1 MLTDIQLIEE
11 INMKNFLL
19 IGGSYG
25 IGLAIAKEIESGN
38 NVFVA
43 SRTNEN
49 LDDLNVTYIPFD
61 ALTDSLDTSLLPA
74 VIDGLVYCPGSINLR
89 PFRGLKPEAFEN
101 DLQINFISLVK
112 VIQSV
117 LPNLTASKQSSIVLF
132 SSVAVSMGM
141 PFHTSVAASKGAIE
155 GFAKALAAEYA
166 PKIRVNVIA
175 PSLTDTPL
183 ADKFLNNETKQEKS
197 AERHP
202 LKRFGKPDDIAH
214 VASFLL
220 SDKGSWISG
229 QTFNVDGGMSTLL
242 VN

>member
-1 MLTDIQLIEE
+1 
-11 INMKNFLL
+11 MKNILL

-25 IGLAIAKEIESGN
+25 IGLAITQELQNDN
-38 NVFVA
+38 NIFVA

-49 LDDLNVTYIPFD
+49 LAGLNVTHIPFD
-61 ALTDSLDTSLLPA
+61 ASTDTLDASKLPA
-74 VIDGLVYCPGSINLR
+74 ILDGLVYCPGSINLR
-89 PFRGLKPEAFEN
+89 PFRGLKPEAFEA

-112 VIQSV
+112 VIQAV
-117 LPNLTASKQSSIVLF
+117 LPNLTASEQSSIVLF
-132 SSVAVSMGM
+132 SSVAASMGM
-141 PFHTSVAASKGAIE
+141 PFHTSVAAAKGAIE

-202 LKRFGKPDDIAH
+202 LKRFGKPEDSAQM
-214 VASFLL
+214 ASFLL
-220 SDKGSWISG
+220 SDKSSWISG
-229 QTFNVDGGMSTLL
+229 QIFHVDGGMSTLL
-242 VN
+242 VNG

>member
-1 MLTDIQLIEE
+1 
-11 INMKNFLL
+11 MKNILL

-25 IGLAIAKEIESGN
+25 IGLAIAQELHNGN
-38 NVFVA
+38 NIFVA

-49 LDDLNVTYIPFD
+49 LAGLNVTHIPFD
-61 ALTDSLDTSLLPA
+61 ASTDTLDTSKFP
-74 VIDGLVYCPGSINLR
+74 VILDGLVYCPGSINLR
-89 PFRGLKPEAFEN
+89 PFRGLKPEAFEA

-112 VIQSV
+112 VIQAV
-117 LPNLTASKQSSIVLF
+117 LPNLTAAEQSSIVLF
-132 SSVAVSMGM
+132 SSVAASMGM
-141 PFHTSVAASKGAIE
+141 PFHTSVAAAKGAIE

-202 LKRFGKPDDIAH
+202 LKRFGKPEDSAQM
-214 VASFLL
+214 ASFLL
-220 SDKGSWISG
+220 SDKSSWISG
-229 QTFNVDGGMSTLL
+229 QIFHVDGGMSTLL
-242 VN
+242 VNG

>member
-1 MLTDIQLIEE
+1 
-11 INMKNFLL
+11 MKNILL

-25 IGLAIAKEIESGN
+25 IGLAITKELQHN
-38 NVFVA
+38 NNIFIA
-43 SRTNEN
+43 SRSNEN
-49 LDDLNVTYIPFD
+49 LAGLQVTHLPFD
-61 ALTDSLDTSLLPA
+61 AATDTIDVTKLPA
-74 VIDGLVYCPGSINLR
+74 VLDGLVYCPGSINLR
-89 PFRGLKPEAFEN
+89 PFKGLKIEAFEA

-112 VIQSV
+112 VIQTV
-117 LPNLTASKQSSIVLF
+117 LPHLTASEQASVVLF
-132 SSVAVSMGM
+132 SSVAATMGM

-202 LKRFGKPDDIAH
+202 LKRFGKPEDSAQM
-214 VASFLL
+214 ASFLL
-220 SDKGSWISG
+220 SDNSSWISG
-229 QTFNVDGGMSTLL
+229 QVFHVDGGMSTLL
-242 VN
+242 VNG

>member
-1 MLTDIQLIEE
+1 
-11 INMKNFLL
+11 MKNILL

-25 IGLAIAKEIESGN
+25 IGLAIAKELQFEN
-38 NVFVA
+38 NVYIA
-43 SRTNEN
+43 SRSNEN
-49 LDDLNVTYIPFD
+49 LADVNATHISFD
-61 ALTDSLDTSLLPA
+61 ATTDTIDTSKLPN

-89 PFRGLKPEAFEN
+89 PFKGIKPEAFET
-101 DLQINFISLVK
+101 DLQINFLSWVK

-117 LPNLTASKQSSIVLF
+117 LPNLLASEQASIVAF
-132 SSVAVSMGM
+132 SSVAATMGM

-202 LKRFGKPDDIAH
+202 LKRFGKPEDSAQM
-214 VASFLL
+214 ATFLL
-220 SDKGSWISG
+220 SDKSSWISG
-229 QTFNVDGGMSTLL
+229 QISHVDGGMSSLL
-242 VN
+242 VNG